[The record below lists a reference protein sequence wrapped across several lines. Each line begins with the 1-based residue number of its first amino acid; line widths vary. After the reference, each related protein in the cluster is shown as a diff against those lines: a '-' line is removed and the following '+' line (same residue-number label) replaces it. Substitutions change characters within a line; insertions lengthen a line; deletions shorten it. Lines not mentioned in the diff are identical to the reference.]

1 MGSSHCGTLLVE
13 EPGLKSKS
21 QWYTFGGG
29 TRVEI
34 KRADAIPVVFIFK
47 PSEEQVKEGNPTAVC
62 LINNFY
68 PRSVTIKWKVDGQD
82 VIASDIKNSDYMQE
96 SDNTYS
102 QSSMLTLT
110 KDKWDKSEKFECLVQ
125 HKTQQLAQS
134 FIKSQCT

>member
-1 MGSSHCGTLLVE
+1 
-13 EPGLKSKS
+13 
-21 QWYTFGGG
+21 
-29 TRVEI
+29 
-34 KRADAIPVVFIFK
+34 ADAIPVVFIFK

>member
-1 MGSSHCGTLLVE
+1 MEAEDAGDYYCQQGYDTPL
-13 EPGLKSKS
+13 
-21 QWYTFGGG
+21 TFGGG

>member
-1 MGSSHCGTLLVE
+1 MICICHTVLHTHMPYPTYLLLGLLLGGPLLFSHG
-13 EPGLKSKS
+13 
-21 QWYTFGGG
+21 
-29 TRVEI
+29 
-34 KRADAIPVVFIFK
+34 ADAIPVVFIFK